1 MGIFTRRPID
11 LARRAAAVA
20 AEAGWAIERWGEG
33 RREGDGVSIIV
44 SGGELRGPAL
54 ATVSVRDED
63 AAFAPDALWGV
74 VSEHLPRTLSPPPL
88 RSTRARGRALV
99 VRLVEHPAGGTLDE
113 LLARRAML
121 AVGQAV
127 TVLVAVAR
135 GLADLHA
142 CGRAGVGL
150 TTHDVGFR
158 HDGCPV
164 LMGIDTVRPLDHDAA
179 KADVKA
185 YAILAATVCA
195 AVGGAP
201 GAALLAAATAVGHRR
216 WEDVIRAVLCT
227 ADPIAVAWQQEAHT
241 VVQRRDTTPVA
252 EDAVSAVSW
261 SPELEASAGREAVRS
276 AEGERRA
283 ASPEVIPWS
292 RADDE
297 GFVPPGTA
305 PLPATRHRASSRQA
319 KAPARDPAG
328 GDRMLRAVER
338 LLDGIGDRPVRRA
351 MGVVRAWAVA
361 RPLVVAVALVPVAA
375 VLLAVVLFPPA
386 HDGGDAVGKSSSAP
400 FRESG
405 TGPNRCEFA
414 AGSHDSCD
422 G

>member
-1 MGIFTRRPID
+1 M
-11 LARRAAAVA
+11 
-20 AEAGWAIERWGEG
+20 
-33 RREGDGVSIIV
+33 
-44 SGGELRGPAL
+44 
-54 ATVSVRDED
+54 
-63 AAFAPDALWGV
+63 
-74 VSEHLPRTLSPPPL
+74 
-88 RSTRARGRALV
+88 

-113 LLARRAML
+113 LVARRARL
-121 AVGQAV
+121 AVGEAV

-142 CGRAGVGL
+142 CGRAGVRL
-150 TTHDVGFR
+150 TPHGVGFR
-158 HDGCPV
+158 DDGCPV
-164 LMGIDTVRPLDHDAA
+164 LTGIDPVRPLDHDAA

-185 YAILAATVCA
+185 YASLAATVCA

-201 GAALLAAATAVGHRR
+201 GAALLAAATAAGHRR

-227 ADPIAVAWQQEAHT
+227 ADPIAVARQREAHSDVLRT
-241 VVQRRDTTPVA
+241 ENAPVA
-252 EDAVSAVSW
+252 EEAARAVSS
-261 SPELEASAGREAVRS
+261 SPELEASVGREAVRS

-283 ASPEVIPWS
+283 ASPEVIPRS

-338 LLDGIGDRPVRRA
+338 LLDGIGDRPVGRA

-361 RPLVVAVALVPVAA
+361 RPLVVAVAVVPVAA
-375 VLLAVVLFPPA
+375 VLLALVLFPPA
-386 HDGGDAVGKSSSAP
+386 QDGGDAVGKSSSAP

-414 AGSHDSCD
+414 AGSRDSCD

>member
-1 MGIFTRRPID
+1 M
-11 LARRAAAVA
+11 
-20 AEAGWAIERWGEG
+20 IERWGDG
-33 RREGDGVSIIV
+33 RPEGDGVSIVV

-54 ATVSVRDED
+54 ATLSVREED
-63 AAFAPDALWGV
+63 AEFAPDGLSGV
-74 VSEHLPRTLSPPPL
+74 VSEHLPRILSPPAL
-88 RSTRARGRALV
+88 RSTRARGGRAVV

-113 LLARRAML
+113 LLARRARL
-121 AVGQAV
+121 AVGEAV

-142 CGRAGVGL
+142 CGRAGVRL
-150 TTHDVGFR
+150 TPQELGFR
-158 HDGCPV
+158 DDGCPF
-164 LMGIDTVRPLDHDAA
+164 LTGTDSVRPLDHGVAT
-179 KADVKA
+179 ADVKA

-216 WEDVIRAVLCT
+216 WEDVIRSVLCS
-227 ADPIAVAWQQEAHT
+227 ADPIAVAWQQETHPFVHRTETA
-241 VVQRRDTTPVA
+241 PVA
-252 EDAVSAVSW
+252 EEAVRAVSS
-261 SPELEASAGREAVRS
+261 SPEPESRVRREAVRV

-292 RADDE
+292 RADDD
-297 GFVPPGTA
+297 GLVPSGTA

-319 KAPARDPAG
+319 TATARDPAG

-338 LLDGIGDRPVRRA
+338 LLDGIGDRPVGRA

-361 RPLVVAVALVPVAA
+361 RPLVVAVAVVPVAA
-375 VLLAVVLFPPA
+375 VLLALVLFPPA
-386 HDGGDAVGKSSSAP
+386 QDGDDAVGKSSSAP

-414 AGSHDSCD
+414 AGSRDSCD